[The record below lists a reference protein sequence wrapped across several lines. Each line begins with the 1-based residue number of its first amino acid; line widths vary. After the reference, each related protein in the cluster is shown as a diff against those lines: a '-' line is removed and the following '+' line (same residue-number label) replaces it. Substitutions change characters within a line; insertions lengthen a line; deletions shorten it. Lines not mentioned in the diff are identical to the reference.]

1 MLRPISSSTISDLPI
16 ATWFS
21 NTTIE
26 AEGILEPRATSPI
39 AEIVGN
45 PNNRLVI
52 AVEITVLPLI

>member
-1 MLRPISSSTISDLPI
+1 LPI

-52 AVEITVLPLI
+52 AVEITILPLI